1 MVYSM
6 RRESVTAV
14 RTLEFGK
21 GPDGKLLTL
30 ESTTGLGSASLV
42 I

>member
-1 MVYSM
+1 M
-6 RRESVTAV
+6 AV
-14 RTLEFGK
+14 RTLEFGN
-21 GPDGKLLTL
+21 GSAERLLQTL